1 MSFALSALSV
11 VRGNGHCHSMLE
23 PVSGS
28 DRVGCTIFKSQ
39 RNRICRRQFSRH
51 WTRSLPLL
59 GVDVERFRFG
69 FVVSFDSSRL
79 RH

>member
-11 VRGNGHCHSMLE
+11 VRGNGHCHSMSE

-51 WTRSLPLL
+51 WTRVNL
-59 GVDVERFRFG
+59 GKAQHTVIG
-69 FVVSFDSSRL
+69 TAPKAMP
-79 RH
+79 